1 MSNLKSF
8 LMFSAVFSVVLS
20 ASFVSNSYAETIW
33 LDEQDFKNLA
43 QGDGDYLPTDITVGH
58 EEVSLQP
65 ALGDVAKQDVQA
77 TSEGSFLLPTF
88 VLPEAVGSVPN
99 TVASVDAQNPW
110 RTQNNDA
117 VTSQPAKL
125 QNAVALKGL
134 SAPVSKTDLGE
145 QDKALLASI
154 EKQYQDTTALLESTA
169 KRLAALETGIENL
182 NQKTIAP
189 PVVAS
194 SVVGAPK
201 SVAQNNVPVPEKQ
214 VFTQDNC
221 ITVSQTPRAP
231 LLLPLAPIKSVAS
244 SEAPSMLKDV
254 ASKNNAPVAAA
265 PAKKEFVDHILAAIN
280 RRKARPESFTET
292 DEMILR
298 SIPKEMKISFMP
310 DTADLSAQAFKW
322 IKVFSY
328 NPQRSVISAV
338 EVRLSPENLDLQSR
352 RFALIKGALLS
363 NGVSARQIRF
373 VFSDRDVDTVVL
385 RNIEIQPEQ
394 ELTYKKEKSGAI
406 SQQIIQKW

>member
-20 ASFVSNSYAETIW
+20 ASFVSNSYAETVW
-33 LDEQDFKNLA
+33 LDEQDYRNLA
-43 QGDGDYLPTDITVGH
+43 QGDGDYLPTDISVGQ

-65 ALGDVAKQDVQA
+65 SLGNVAKQDVQT

-88 VLPEAVGSVPN
+88 VLPEAVGGAPD

-110 RTQNNDA
+110 RGQNNA
-117 VTSQPAKL
+117 VGTNTVANL
-125 QNAVALKGL
+125 QNGVALKGVN
-134 SAPVSKTDLGE
+134 APVSKADLGE

-189 PVVAS
+189 PVVTS
-194 SVVGAPK
+194 SVVAAP
-201 SVAQNNVPVPEKQ
+201 VAFGQNNVNGTEKQ
-214 VFTQDNC
+214 TFTQENC
-221 ITVSQTPRAP
+221 ITVNQTPRAP
-231 LLLPLAPIKSVAS
+231 LLLPLAPIKTIAS
-244 SEAPSMLKDV
+244 SEMPSSKNV
-254 ASKNNAPVAAA
+254 GAKNNAQAAA
-265 PAKKEFVDHILAAIN
+265 TPAKKEFVDHILAAIN

-373 VFSDRDVDTVVL
+373 VFSDRDMDSVVL

-394 ELTYKKEKSGAI
+394 ELMYKKGKNGAF
-406 SQQIIQKW
+406 SQRIIQKW